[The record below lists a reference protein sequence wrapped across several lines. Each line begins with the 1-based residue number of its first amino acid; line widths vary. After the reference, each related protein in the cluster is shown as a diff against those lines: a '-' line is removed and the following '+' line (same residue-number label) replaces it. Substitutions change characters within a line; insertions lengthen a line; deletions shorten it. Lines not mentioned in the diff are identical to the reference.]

1 MPQPLAG
8 VIDAIK
14 TTVRCWEIRSA
25 PTATDRLEAVIA
37 RPELERVCGLLQEA
51 LGPAAKAFG
60 KPVQLEPAAQRVADQ
75 LGGIRTD
82 QCLFFKPEANGVSA
96 YAVLWP
102 WTSDTTRVTV
112 KIGIMD
118 GAGS

>member
-1 MPQPLAG
+1 MPQPLAS
-8 VIDAIK
+8 VIETIK
-14 TTVRCWEIRSA
+14 KTVTCWEVRSA

-37 RPELERVCGLLQEA
+37 RLELERVCGLLQDA
-51 LGPAAKAFG
+51 FGPAAKAFG
-60 KPVQLEPAAQRVADQ
+60 KPVKLEPAAQRIVDQ
-75 LGGIRTD
+75 LGGLRTD
-82 QCLFFKPEANGVSA
+82 QCLFLKPEANGATA

-112 KIGIMD
+112 KIGVMD